1 MTASPTQPTGT
12 EGTASDRMVHRLVG
26 EWTSADLITDE
37 QAAAIE
43 AYHHDRHA
51 GEERTRGFG
60 RMVAVASTLGAVLVG
75 AGILLIVASN
85 WASYARSVQIL
96 IAMAAFVV
104 LEGVGYLVRYRT
116 DYHRTGEAILFIGAV
131 AYGGAIF
138 LVGQVYNRPL
148 DDPNL
153 FVYWLVP
160 MLPLAYVVRSRL
172 IAALAILVTY
182 GVVAYRLEGW
192 LQDAGT
198 PERAVFTLYLMLGA
212 AVFALG
218 GVQRDVRSLAP
229 MAAPWEW
236 IGGATI
242 LVVTFAA
249 SFEWMFRGGRGPW
262 ISEVDGSMLTLIVV
276 CGIVTAGC
284 VVART
289 AIRQRFDAEVAFT
302 ATVAGLAVAAS
313 AILIPASYPATG
325 WPYALMNLTLLALI
339 VTLAVGGIALARESL
354 VNIALVAFAIT
365 VFARYLE
372 IGAGMLGTG
381 TAMIIGGVLLL
392 GLGVGL
398 QRFRKALVDRM
409 HVTEVTP

>member
-1 MTASPTQPTGT
+1 MTASPAQPTNA
-12 EGTASDRMVHRLVG
+12 EGTASDRLVHRLLG

-43 AYHHDRHA
+43 AYHHDRHV

-75 AGILLIVASN
+75 AVILLIVGSN
-85 WASYARSVQIL
+85 WASYAPAVQTL
-96 IAMAAFVV
+96 IAIAAFVS
-104 LEGVGYLVRYRT
+104 LEVIGYLVRYRT
-116 DYHRTGEAILFIGAV
+116 DYRRTGEAILFIGAV

-148 DDPNL
+148 DDPNP
-153 FVYWLVP
+153 FVYWLIPV
-160 MLPLAYVVRSRL
+160 LPLAYAVRSRL
-172 IAALAILVTY
+172 MAALAILVTY
-182 GVVAYRLEGW
+182 GVIAYRLEGW
-192 LQDAGT
+192 LQDAAA
-198 PERAVFTLYLMLGA
+198 PERAVFTLYIMLGA

-218 GVQRDVRSLAP
+218 ALQRDVRSIAS

-242 LVVTFAA
+242 LVMTFAA
-249 SFEWMFRGGRGPW
+249 SFEWMFTDSRGSW
-262 ISEVDGSMLTLIVV
+262 IGEVDGSMLTLIVA
-276 CGIVTAGC
+276 CGVVAAGC
-284 VVART
+284 IVART

-302 ATVAGLAVAAS
+302 AVVAGLAVAAS
-313 AILIPASYPATG
+313 AILIPASYPAPG

-339 VTLAVGGIALARESL
+339 VTLAVGGIALGRESL
-354 VNIALVAFAIT
+354 VNIALAAFAIS

-381 TAMIIGGVLLL
+381 AAMIVGGVLLI

-398 QRFRKALVDRM
+398 QRFRRTLVDRM
-409 HVTEVTP
+409 HETEVTP